1 MKNSNRIVFI
11 DYVRVIACFLVM
23 LVHASEN
30 FYCISADTTMLAN
43 ESNRFWVAFYDG
55 ALGRMSVPL
64 FMVVSAFLLVPVKPN
79 VSMSDF
85 YKHRFKRIIPPLV
98 FFMLIHYCPVKNGN
112 WSLK

>member
-64 FMVVSAFLLVPVKPN
+64 CSW
-79 VSMSDF
+79 
-85 YKHRFKRIIPPLV
+85 
-98 FFMLIHYCPVKNGN
+98 
-112 WSLK
+112 WSVHSCWYRSNPMYP